1 MNKSEKY
8 ANRRRSSAS
17 GMALIEA
24 LVALAVMA
32 FGLLGVVGMQATL
45 RFNAD
50 VSRQRAEA
58 VRMAQ
63 EQMETLRSFGVLSG
77 ATSPQ
82 RDYAGIA
89 GATDSPTPP
98 TGFANATFTRTWTVL
113 DPGADDLKMKS
124 VQVEVKWRDRRT
136 ASTSADAD
144 LERVVLTSTIA
155 QVAPELSAALGLPGD
170 QSAAQRPRGRH
181 ASVPPGAV
189 DQGNG
194 TSTFAPPGAPTGTSW
209 TFVNATGQITS
220 LCFPAGT
227 CTAVQG
233 WLLSGNINFATG
245 NMPTALE
252 AESPTDVVP
261 AGYDIGVEVTITA
274 PNPAP
279 PTPPVCY
286 ALPSLVSPV
295 VVYYCFVPT
304 NVTPA
309 TWSGQSLLTIG
320 ETSSG
325 NNRISSNL
333 SADSANRFK
342 VCRYTTQAS
351 NTFTGNNQLHPFNY
365 ANVDGPLT
373 NQNFLVI
380 SSGNNSVPYSCPGE
394 GPDPLI
400 DSATFRHQPAS

>member
-1 MNKSEKY
+1 MNRSEKF
-8 ANRRRSSAS
+8 ANRRRSSAA

-89 GATDSPTPP
+89 GDTDSPTPP
-98 TGFANATFTRTWTVL
+98 TGFANATFTRTWTVI

-136 ASTSADAD
+136 ASTSADSD
-144 LERVVLTSTIA
+144 LERVVLTSTIS

-181 ASVPPGAV
+181 SSVPPGAV

-220 LCFPAGT
+220 LCLPVVG
-227 CTAVQG
+227 CTVVQG
-233 WLLSGNINFATG
+233 WLLSGYINFATG
-245 NMPTALE
+245 PAPTALE
-252 AESPTDVVP
+252 AESPIDVVP
-261 AGYDIGVEVTITA
+261 AGYDIGVTVSTTA

-286 ALPSLVSPV
+286 APPSVSQV

-309 TWSGQSLLTIG
+309 TWSGQSLLVINDT
-320 ETSSG
+320 TSG
-325 NNRISSNL
+325 TTRISTSL
-333 SADSANRFK
+333 AADSASEFK

-351 NTFTGNNQLHPFNY
+351 NTYTGNNQVHPFNY

-380 SSGNNSVPYSCPGE
+380 SSGNGITAFTCPGD

-400 DSATFRHQPAS
+400 DSATFSHQPAT